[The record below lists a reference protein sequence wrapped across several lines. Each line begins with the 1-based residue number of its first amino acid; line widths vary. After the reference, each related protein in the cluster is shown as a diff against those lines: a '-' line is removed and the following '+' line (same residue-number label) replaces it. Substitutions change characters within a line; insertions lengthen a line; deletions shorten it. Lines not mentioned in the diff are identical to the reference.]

1 MGQVAHGGHG
11 EDGPVVAHQVELAH
25 VQAGL
30 LPRRPHVARGHVLG
44 HVLSACHDALHL
56 TGHAPAQRAA
66 DCFTQ
71 LQFAVHSRASN
82 EPSRRF
88 VLNVKAIVGTFN
100 QEKAL
105 AGAFSV
111 ILKSSRTFV

>member
-44 HVLSACHDALHL
+44 HVLATCHDALHL
-56 TGHAPAQRAA
+56 TRHAPAQRAA
-66 DCFTQ
+66 AT
-71 LQFAVHSRASN
+71 L
-82 EPSRRF
+82 PSRGFR
-88 VLNVKAIVGTFN
+88 
-100 QEKAL
+100 
-105 AGAFSV
+105 
-111 ILKSSRTFV
+111 LKLFFIAKLDLGPL